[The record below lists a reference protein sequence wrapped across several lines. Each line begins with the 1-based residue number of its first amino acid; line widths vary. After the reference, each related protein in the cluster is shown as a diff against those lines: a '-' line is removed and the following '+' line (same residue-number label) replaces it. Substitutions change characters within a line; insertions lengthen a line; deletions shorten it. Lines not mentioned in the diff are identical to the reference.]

1 MSLYEAI
8 LLGLIQGLTEFLP
21 VSSSGHLA
29 LAKPLLG
36 IDSEAGH
43 FTALVVFV
51 HLGTAFSVLTVYR
64 QQVASII
71 IQTLLALRKPS
82 RGMKEYH
89 KNESLQLAVMITA
102 TLIPTGIAYVF
113 MKDSIDA
120 FFAAPHWVGAMLIF
134 TAVLL
139 TLTLIRPNPD
149 GKINLTKAIIIGCA
163 QSFAMLPGISRS
175 GSTIAAAIYLGVNR
189 QHAANFSF
197 LMALP
202 VIFAGALLE
211 GKDLLHS
218 GINSSQWIVILASTL
233 TAYLSGLVA
242 IKLVLGVIK
251 RGKLQYFAIY
261 CLLVGI
267 LAVVMLK

>member
-43 FTALVVFV
+43 FKALVVFV

-64 QQVASII
+64 RQVASII
-71 IQTLLALRKPS
+71 IQTLHALRKPS

-89 KNESLQLAVMITA
+89 KNESLQLAVMVTA

-120 FFAAPHWVGAMLIF
+120 FFAAPHWVGAMLVF
-134 TAVLL
+134 TAALL
-139 TLTLIRPNPD
+139 ILTLIRPNPD
-149 GKINLTKAIIIGCA
+149 GKINLKKPLLSAVRSLSRCY
-163 QSFAMLPGISRS
+163 PG
-175 GSTIAAAIYLGVNR
+175 
-189 QHAANFSF
+189 F
-197 LMALP
+197 L
-202 VIFAGALLE
+202 
-211 GKDLLHS
+211 DLDPRL
-218 GINSSQWIVILASTL
+218 QQPFIL
-233 TAYLSGLVA
+233 V
-242 IKLVLGVIK
+242 
-251 RGKLQYFAIY
+251 
-261 CLLVGI
+261 
-267 LAVVMLK
+267 

>member
-1 MSLYEAI
+1 
-8 LLGLIQGLTEFLP
+8 
-21 VSSSGHLA
+21 
-29 LAKPLLG
+29 
-36 IDSEAGH
+36 
-43 FTALVVFV
+43 
-51 HLGTAFSVLTVYR
+51 
-64 QQVASII
+64 
-71 IQTLLALRKPS
+71 
-82 RGMKEYH
+82 MKEYH
-89 KNESLQLAVMITA
+89 KNESLQLAVMVTA

-113 MKDSIDA
+113 MKDSIDG
-120 FFAAPHWVGAMLIF
+120 FFAAPHWVGAMLVF
-134 TAVLL
+134 TAALL

-149 GKINLTKAIIIGCA
+149 GKINLIKALIIGCA

-211 GKDLLHS
+211 GKDLLNS
-218 GINSSQWIVILASTL
+218 GINSNQWLAILASTL

-267 LAVVMLK
+267 IAVVLLK